1 MPPFDSAVFPNPFK
15 PLIAGN
21 PYAETSQQ
29 LSLQRQRVRRAE
41 ILATTRRVLAE
52 TGHERLTLKRISE
65 ECDIAV
71 QTIRNSFGR
80 REDLIVSAVNEHTTC
95 IWQTLA
101 KVSPGPSA
109 FIDFSNMI
117 YACALQA
124 PSFLRGTLTIAF
136 ANNPSLLV
144 LQSHAAANKTRLLK
158 KMAEQ
163 DLLRPGIDVDLL
175 AAQITKLDTIL
186 MYEWSQNNNAE
197 GLFREMAAGHKVL
210 LLGALRE
217 SAAAHIENQH

>member
-15 PLIAGN
+15 PLVVGT

-52 TGHERLTLKRISE
+52 TGHERLTLKRISA
-65 ECDIAV
+65 ECDIAI

-101 KVSPGPSA
+101 KVSPGPAA

-124 PSFLRGTLTIAF
+124 PDFLRGTLTIAF

-144 LQSHAAANKTRLLK
+144 LQGHAAATKTGLLK
-158 KMAEQ
+158 KMATQ

-197 GLFREMAAGHKVL
+197 DLFRQMAAGHKVL

-217 SAAAHIENQH
+217 SAAMRIENQH